1 MAIVKNIDAHRVEG
15 VGPVRSGK
23 LSHKNAIKHK
33 KGTLLDFMTTPSI
46 PLKRIWPKPQGPI
59 PPGFPTTVHFWSTM
73 L

>member
-33 KGTLLDFMTTPSI
+33 KGNP
-46 PLKRIWPKPQGPI
+46 
-59 PPGFPTTVHFWSTM
+59 
-73 L
+73 